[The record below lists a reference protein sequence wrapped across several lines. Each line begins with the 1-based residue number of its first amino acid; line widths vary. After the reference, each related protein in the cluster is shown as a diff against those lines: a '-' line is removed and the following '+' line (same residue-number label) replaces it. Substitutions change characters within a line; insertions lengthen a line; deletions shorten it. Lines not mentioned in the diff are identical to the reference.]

1 MDEEAASRQETTSAA
16 TTSVIC
22 PRCDRQNQPT
32 SKFCFNCGLEL
43 PGQSNRAPAM
53 QPPTPPP
60 SSGVTPPSMQQQAGM
75 AQEQSPETIISP
87 QTPGR
92 PGIDQ
97 GQPPG
102 DMTPPMQEQDA
113 AAAGAYFGPIQH
125 ADERTWSTLLH
136 LSAFLGFLLPFG
148 SIVAPLIVWL
158 IFRGRSDMVDYH
170 GKRAL
175 NFQISFTIY
184 SLLSIVL
191 MYVLIV
197 LPIGF
202 SSSFDNSILIALMFI
217 LIGFLTVLIAAIIWI
232 IWTILA
238 AVRANRGDPPGYII
252 SIGFLR

>member
-43 PGQSNRAPAM
+43 PGQSNPAPAT
-53 QPPTPPP
+53 QPTPPASP
-60 SSGVTPPSMQQQAGM
+60 GATPPSMQQQAGM

-92 PGIDQ
+92 PGMDQ

-102 DMTPPMQEQDA
+102 DMPPPMQEQDA
-113 AAAGAYFGPIQH
+113 GAAGAYFGPIQH

-175 NFQISFTIY
+175 NFQISIVIY
-184 SLLSIVL
+184 YVGVFVPAILLINFAFVVGYL
-191 MYVLIV
+191 AFL
-197 LPIGF
+197 LGL
-202 SSSFDNSILIALMFI
+202 LIAA
-217 LIGFLTVLIAAIIWI
+217 VLAIIWI

-238 AVRANRGDPPGYII
+238 AVRANRGDPPGYILAI
-252 SIGFLR
+252 RFFR

>member
-1 MDEEAASRQETTSAA
+1 MDEEAASRQETTGAA

-43 PGQSNRAPAM
+43 PGQGNPAPAT
-53 QPPTPPP
+53 QPTPPASP
-60 SSGVTPPSMQQQAGM
+60 GATPPSMQQQSGM
-75 AQEQSPETIISP
+75 
-87 QTPGR
+87 
-92 PGIDQ
+92 DQ

-102 DMTPPMQEQDA
+102 GMPPPMQGQDA

-175 NFQISFTIY
+175 NFQIS
-184 SLLSIVL
+184 
-191 MYVLIV
+191 
-197 LPIGF
+197 
-202 SSSFDNSILIALMFI
+202 ILIYYVGVFVPAI
-217 LIGFLTVLIAAIIWI
+217 LLINFAFFVGVLAFLLGLLIAAVLAIIWI

-238 AVRANRGDPPGYII
+238 AVRANRGDPPGYIL
-252 SIGFLR
+252 SIRFFR